1 MSKKLSGV
9 FVCENLEISNLIGC
23 IFSSAPASPLK
34 KKQIYCL
41 SSLAALLGTATTR
54 NKRQFVTKYNSQNC
68 EKTLYNADGHYI
80 ARLRICHCSDF
91 RYVSNGIFVL
101 GVGFFFLHKNFDF
114 LTSHF

>member
-54 NKRQFVTKYNSQNC
+54 NKRQFVTKYNSQILR
-68 EKTLYNADGHYI
+68 KATFRKIVKRHYI
-80 ARLRICHCSDF
+80 TQMDIILLDSES
-91 RYVSNGIFVL
+91 VIFIQ
-101 GVGFFFLHKNFDF
+101 KW
-114 LTSHF
+114 